1 MRRFGL
7 LLALAACLLA
17 SAARAEVDTVRIAK
31 QWGLAWMPFVL
42 MERDRIIERRAAE
55 AGLGAVKVEW
65 VTFSGGNVMNDALL
79 SGNLDYATTGIPG
92 FLILWDR
99 ARAVLPVRAV
109 SGFGSLPFALLTRSP
124 QVKTLADF
132 TSANRI
138 ALPTAKISGQA
149 IVLQMAAE
157 KVFGAGRHGKLDEL
171 TVSRSNPDGFAALT
185 SDNNE
190 IDSHFTSPPYQQM
203 ALRTGKVHVVLTTRD
218 IFGDTPFSNGLFY
231 ATQKF
236 HDANPKTYKVVLDS
250 LKEAIDS
257 INADK
262 RRAAERYLEI
272 TKENMTVDQIVEAI
286 SEPLV
291 EYSLVPHNVFTVATF
306 MHRVGSLKT
315 KPQTWKDLF
324 FPDVHHLP
332 GS

>member
-1 MRRFGL
+1 MRRIGILFT
-7 LLALAACLLA
+7 LAACFLTTP
-17 SAARAEVDTVRIAK
+17 ARAEVDTVRIAR

-42 MERDRIIERRAAE
+42 MERERIIERRAAE
-55 AGLGAVKVEW
+55 AGLGPIKVEW

-99 ARAVLPVRAV
+99 ARAVLPVKAV
-109 SGFGSLPFALLTRSP
+109 SGFGSLPFDLLTRNP
-124 QVKTLADF
+124 KVKSLADF
-132 TSANRI
+132 TAADRI

-149 IVLQMAAE
+149 VVLQMAAE
-157 KVFGAGRHGKLDEL
+157 KAFGPSHHNQLDEL
-171 TVSRSNPDGFAALT
+171 TVSRSNPDGYAALI

-190 IDSHFTSPPYQQM
+190 INSHFTSPPYQQM
-203 ALRTGKVHVVLTTRD
+203 ALATGKVHVVLTTRD

-250 LKEAIDS
+250 LQEAIDR
-257 INADK
+257 INAD
-262 RRAAERYLEI
+262 RRKAAVQYLEI
-272 TKENMTVDQIVEAI
+272 TKEAATVDQIVAAI
-286 SEPLV
+286 SAPLV
-291 EYSLVPHNVFTVATF
+291 EYSLVPHHAYTVAAF
-306 MHRVGSLKT
+306 MHRVGSLKS
-315 KPQTWKDLF
+315 KPETWKDLF
-324 FPDVHHLP
+324 FADVHHLP

>member
-7 LLALAACLLA
+7 LLTLAACLLT

-157 KVFGAGRHGKLDEL
+157 KAFGPGQQDKLDNL
-171 TVSRSNPDGFAALT
+171 TVSLSHPDGMANML
-185 SDNNE
+185 SGKSE
-190 IDSHFTSPPYQQM
+190 ITAHFTSAPFMYQEIEDRR
-203 ALRTGKVHVVLTTRD
+203 AHK
-218 IFGDTPFSNGLFY
+218 
-231 ATQKF
+231 
-236 HDANPKTYKVVLDS
+236 VLDS

-272 TKENMTVDQIVEAI
+272 TKENMTADQIVEAI

-315 KPQTWKDLF
+315 KPDTWKDLF